1 MCDELR
7 RVVMFRLVLGEAR
20 PHGDKKIYPAL
31 QAVAWTQLGD
41 VSSPSNME
49 NGDDALLGNDK
60 YTCL

>member
-1 MCDELR
+1 
-7 RVVMFRLVLGEAR
+7 MFRLVLGEAR

-49 NGDDALLGNDK
+49 NGDDALLGNLID
-60 YTCL
+60 TLVSVSVLIA